1 MDSAPCKTIFA
12 LCSKAIMGH
21 EEKCICN
28 VCTCGRHKLCKPV
41 HLTDA
46 HIDAHTEYGD
56 HFLSYPTQVVR
67 GKPAPQELSVG
78 GDFYGSTENREKF
91 VLHALGPRYQIVKPA
106 YQPNTAKLESL
117 TTQRDNYQPWPGV
130 TPPKRRQQPKWQ
142 STSGTF
148 DGTTTTKSD
157 YVEMELPAKYVRKQ
171 QPYVKSEDKMDSV
184 STQGADYKPWQV
196 TSIPTRRKTIAAPP
210 RGPEDRD
217 FRSTTDASYV
227 AHQPTRELVK
237 APQNLTTDHNS
248 KFEGSSTAKDAY
260 QAWQIPPRYQ
270 RHRAKYTPSTAEF
283 NGDTTYSNTYVPK
296 TAERY
301 IHPTPTY
308 VPNMSKFEG
317 KSTNKSD
324 YMSPG
329 KQSRVVDFSPRNVYV
344 PTADDRDFLST
355 TRRQHDPK
363 PLAQCEASQW
373 MGQPRQ
379 HARDGHVHLVRPN
392 TVAVD
397 H

>member
-1 MDSAPCKTIFA
+1 MGDVPRSTILLFT
-12 LCSKAIMGH
+12 SKAIMGH
-21 EEKCICN
+21 DDRCICN

-56 HFLSYPTQVVR
+56 HFQTYPTQVVR

-78 GDFYGSTENREKF
+78 GDFYAR
-91 VLHALGPRYQIVKPA
+91 PRYQIVKPT
-106 YQPNTAKLESL
+106 YQPNNAKLESL

-130 TPPKRRQQPKWQ
+130 SPPKRRQQPKWQ
-142 STSGTF
+142 STSGAF
-148 DGTTTTKSD
+148 DGSTTTKRD
-157 YVEMELPAKYVRKQ
+157 YVEMVLPAKYVRKQ
-171 QPYVKSEDKMDSV
+171 QPYVKSDEKMDGI
-184 STQGADYKPWQV
+184 STQEADYKPWQV
-196 TSIPTRRKTIAAPP
+196 SSIPTRRKTIPAPA
-210 RGPEDRD
+210 RGAEDRD
-217 FRSTTDASYV
+217 FKSTTDASYV
-227 AHQPTRELVK
+227 AHEPCRELVK
-237 APQNLTTDHNS
+237 APQNLTTDNSS
-248 KFEGSSTAKDAY
+248 KFEGSSTAKDAFK
-260 QAWQIPPRYQ
+260 AWQIPPRYQ
-270 RHRAKYTPSTAEF
+270 RHRAMYAPSTAEF

-308 VPNMSKFEG
+308 VPNLTKFDG

-329 KQSRVVDFSPRNVYV
+329 KQTRAVDFSPRNVYA
-344 PTADDRDFLST
+344 PTSDDRDFLST

-363 PLAQCEASQW
+363 PLPQCEATKW

-379 HARDGHVHLVRPN
+379 HARDGHVHLVRPS